1 MPSIFPGMD
10 PYLEAPW
17 IWPDFHNSLAD
28 EIRRMLNQQ
37 LPKDYFAQLEARS
50 ELGIRAAKR
59 IIAPDVAIIESGR
72 KRGPSQEDGGGVAVA
87 VEEEIEISTGIRV
100 EFIDEP
106 VTITSV
112 AIRNTQTANEVVTL
126 IEILSPANKRSG
138 ADRDHYVQRMKEILT
153 VSSTSLIEIDLLRNG
168 QRTWER
174 SDIIDD
180 YLDDLGSPTDYL
192 VMTSRS
198 WSRSGA
204 DMHPISIRERLPVI
218 AVPLRQNEPVVPLSL
233 QTAFNRAYDGG
244 PYRRGAVDYSKPPF
258 PSLNDSQEQWRM
270 ALLAGAG

>member
-37 LPKDYFAQLEARS
+37 LPNDYFAQLEARS

-72 KRGPSQEDGGGVAVA
+72 KRGPSQEDRGGVSVA
-87 VEEEIEISTGIRV
+87 VEEETEVSTGIRV
-100 EFIDEP
+100 EFMDEP

-138 ADRDHYVQRMKEILT
+138 ADRDHYVQRMREILT
-153 VSSTSLIEIDLLRNG
+153 GSSTSLIEIDLLRNG

-204 DMHPISIRERLPVI
+204 DMHPISICERLPVI

-244 PYRRGAVDYSKPPF
+244 PYRRGAVDYSKPPY
-258 PSLNDSQEQWRM
+258 PPLDESQEQWRA
-270 ALLAGAG
+270 ALMLRGH

>member
-17 IWPDFHNSLAD
+17 IWPDFHNSFAD
-28 EIRRMLNQQ
+28 EIRRILNEQ
-37 LPKDYFAQLEARS
+37 LPKHYFAQLEARS

-59 IIAPDVAIIESGR
+59 IIAPDVAVIQSVKKYQHQPEAKS
-72 KRGPSQEDGGGVAVA
+72 GVAVA
-87 VEEEIEISTGIRV
+87 LEEDVENPTGIRI

-106 VTITSV
+106 VTITAV
-112 AIRNTQTANEVVTL
+112 AIRSTQTTNEVITL
-126 IEILSPANKRSG
+126 IEILSPANKRPG
-138 ADRDHYVQRMKEILT
+138 ADRDHYIQRMQAILAT
-153 VSSTSLIEIDLLRNG
+153 STTSLIEIDLLRTG

-180 YLDDLGSPTDYL
+180 YLDDLGSPTEYL

-204 DMHPISIRERLPVI
+204 NMYPISIREPLPVI
-218 AVPLRQNEPVVPLSL
+218 AVPLRQNEPDVRLNL
-233 QTAFNRAYDGG
+233 QTAFNRTYDGG
-244 PYRRGAVDYSKPPF
+244 PYQRGAVDYSKPPT
-258 PSLNDSQEQWRM
+258 PPLAASLEQWRNS
-270 ALLAGAG
+270 LQPHVD

>member
-10 PYLEAPW
+10 PYLEASW
-17 IWPDFHNSLAD
+17 IWPTFHNSLAD
-28 EIRRMLNQQ
+28 QIQMMLNQQ
-37 LPKDYFAQLEARS
+37 LPNDYFAQLEARS

-72 KRGPSQEDGGGVAVA
+72 KRGPSQEDGGGVSVA
-87 VEEEIEISTGIRV
+87 VEEEIEVSTGIRV
-100 EFIDEP
+100 EFMDEP

-138 ADRDHYVQRMKEILT
+138 ADRDHYVQRMREILT
-153 VSSTSLIEIDLLRNG
+153 GSSTSLIEIDLLRNG

-258 PSLNDSQEQWRM
+258 PPLNDSQEQWRM

>member
-59 IIAPDVAIIESGR
+59 INAPDVAVIESGR
-72 KRGPSQEDGGGVAVA
+72 KRGPSQEDSGGVAVA

-100 EFIDEP
+100 EFMDEP

-138 ADRDHYVQRMKEILT
+138 ADRDHYVQRMKETLAE
-153 VSSTSLIEIDLLRNG
+153 SSTSLIEIDLLRNG

-174 SDIIDD
+174 SDIIED
-180 YLDDLGSPTDYL
+180 YLDDLSSPTDYL
-192 VMTSRS
+192 VETSRS

-204 DMHPISIRERLPVI
+204 DIHPISIRERLPVI
-218 AVPLRQNEPVVPLSL
+218 AVPLRQNEPDVPLSL
-233 QTAFNRAYDGG
+233 QTAFNRAYEGG
-244 PYRRGAVDYSKPPF
+244 PYRRGAVDYSKPPY
-258 PSLNDSQEQWRM
+258 PPLDESHEKWRTVLM
-270 ALLAGAG
+270 LRVH